1 MRHVVL
7 ILLAIPGLVAVG
19 LWQQWPGSERVP
31 SRFNPF
37 APFNV
42 DDPLNPVTRFKLKAL
57 DQDPQRCLTALSRA
71 RAQGAIDYMEV
82 GSPEIGACQLH
93 DAVRVRSTSV
103 RFSASFLASCPLAL
117 SWVVFERQRL
127 QPAARDIFGQDV
139 ARVDHVGSFACR
151 NVYHRASGR
160 RSEHATAEA
169 FDVIGFRLKDGTRMT
184 VAGHWRDE
192 GPRGELLRRAFNG
205 SCDVFGN
212 SLGPEYNAAHRD
224 HFHLGM
230 RGYGLCR

>member
-1 MRHVVL
+1 MRDVLL
-7 ILLAIPGLVAVG
+7 ILLLIPGLIAVG
-19 LWQQWPGSERVP
+19 LWQQWPGSARVP
-31 SRFNPF
+31 SQFNPF

-42 DDPLNPVTRFKLKAL
+42 DDPLNAVTRFKLKTL
-57 DQDPQRCLTALSRA
+57 DQDPQRCLSALARA
-71 RAQGAIDYMEV
+71 RTQGAIDYVEV

-127 QPAARDIFGQDV
+127 QPAAREISGQDV

-151 NVYHRASGR
+151 NVYNRASGR

-169 FDVIGFRLKDGTRMT
+169 FDVTGFRLQDGTRMT
-184 VAGHWRDE
+184 VSGHWRDE
-192 GPRGELLRRAFNG
+192 GAKGELLRRAFNG